1 VRELAPKPYAALNAQ
16 EARSLGA
23 EAGQLIRITADT
35 TTFELPLKISGGLP
49 DGILGLPSG
58 LPDFN
63 APSMPVPV
71 RSLERYEQICGCDPG
86 RSLLFSGFLV
96 VSLTIAAV

>member
-1 VRELAPKPYAALNAQ
+1 MLLALAALWGASFLFIKVAVRELAPKPYAALNAQ

-23 EAGQLIRITADT
+23 EAGQLIRITADS
-35 TTFELPLKISGGLP
+35 TTFELPLQIAGGLP

-71 RSLERYEQICGCDPG
+71 SISRTL
-86 RSLLFSGFLV
+86 
-96 VSLTIAAV
+96 